1 VNNLSHLLAL
11 DSLFDSGHVTL
22 SVFLVVVVK
31 VLAAFVL
38 LLLSVLLYIWGMR
51 KWIADMQNRIGPNNA
66 GPHGVLQ
73 TLADGV
79 KLFFKEQSIPDTADR
94 VVFRLAP
101 YLSILPAFLLF
112 CIIPIGGRVS
122 IFGHHT
128 YLQVADLPIGALWI
142 LAMSGLGVY
151 GVMLAGWSSGSKY
164 PLLGSVRAS
173 AQLLS
178 YEAAFGLGILGVLI
192 RAGSLSTRT
201 IVDQQGWVNWH
212 SFLSDWYW
220 LPAFVPFVIFLIAAT
235 AETNHPPFDLVEAE
249 QELVGGFITEYTGIR
264 FAIFFLAEF
273 MNVIT
278 MSTVAVTLFLGGP
291 SGPSL
296 GFLPANNV
304 VNVWFMPL
312 FWFGAKVIALLFVTV
327 WVRAS
332 LPRMRYDKLMSL
344 GWKYLIEIAILWVL
358 VAASIEVAD
367 VQNWNV
373 WATVA
378 IAFGGAALA
387 YGVLYLSI
395 PKPYETVEEF
405 R

>member
-1 VNNLSHLLAL
+1 MNNLSHLLAL